1 MILMFQNN
9 GLSIIFET
17 LPCWLRWTMTIIFPF
32 LRHINTWIMSKI
44 VQRMM
49 ENDNEMATVTMN
61 TSLLFYCGL
70 YVAIIHSSANETTV
84 YCILDVEMS
93 FLIMKCYQII
103 GLQRKVM
110 VNADEETNRIKKRSI
125 ISVLLSETIEVVT
138 ALSNAI
144 G

>member
-1 MILMFQNN
+1 
-9 GLSIIFET
+9 
-17 LPCWLRWTMTIIFPF
+17 
-32 LRHINTWIMSKI
+32 MSKI

-70 YVAIIHSSANETTV
+70 YVAIINSSANETTV